1 MYSALKKS
9 RWKPKRKALGSVY
22 DAGGG
27 LVGHFD
33 ASYIWGRYGGELGSY
48 AAGVVSDSRDTR
60 VGIIR
65 GRTLIH
71 DVHGPVAH
79 CQDGDFVFP
88 GGASAG
94 RYTGDETGAAAAFLL
109 HLHRKRRKGAK
120 SE

>member
-1 MYSALKKS
+1 MYPALKKS

-33 ASYIWGRYGGELGSY
+33 GSYVWGRHGGDVGSY
-48 AAGVVSDSRDTR
+48 EAGVVSDYRGKR
-60 VGIIR
+60 VGVVR

-71 DVHGPVAH
+71 DLHGTLAH
-79 CQDGDFVFP
+79 CREGDFVFP
-88 GGASAG
+88 GGVPAG
-94 RYTGDETGAAAAFLL
+94 RYTGDEPGAAAAFLL
-109 HLHRKRRKGAK
+109 HLHRKRRKAAK